1 MPRTA
6 QAILDDALKLP
17 AKERKWVAEQL
28 ITGANEEAFST
39 LKLEYGEPEPGY
51 DEWFRAGVEEALA
64 DKSPGVPHEEAMREL
79 NQIVR
84 RAKENRI
91 RATILP

>member
-28 ITGANEEAFST
+28 TTGVNEEAFSA
-39 LKLEYGEPEPGY
+39 LMQEYGEPEPGY
-51 DEWFRAGVEEALA
+51 DEWFKVGVEEALA
-64 DKSPGVPHEEAMREL
+64 DKSPGIPHKQAMEQFHEA
-79 NQIVR
+79 IR
-84 RAKENRI
+84 RARKLKRS
-91 RATILP
+91 A